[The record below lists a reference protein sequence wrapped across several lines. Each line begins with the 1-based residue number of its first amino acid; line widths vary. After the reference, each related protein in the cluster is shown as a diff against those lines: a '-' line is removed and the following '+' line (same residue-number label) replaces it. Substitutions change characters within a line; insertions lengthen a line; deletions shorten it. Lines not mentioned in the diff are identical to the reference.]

1 MKQLT
6 LEYYTGSKNIRKSKV
21 VSEMDEQCVDDDLE
35 KFDSAYDVEASQQ
48 TDIEVEVLEG
58 VMYID

>member
-6 LEYYTGSKNIRKSKV
+6 LEYYTGSENIKKSTV
-21 VSEMDEQCVDDDLE
+21 LSEMDEQCVDDDLE
-35 KFDSAYDVEASQQ
+35 EFDSAYDVEASQQ

-58 VMYID
+58 VICID